1 MRASDLVGE
10 EGVWGGGGEF
20 QLLHIL
26 TSTSYCLS
34 LSLSLFFFFWLH
46 WVFIAECKF
55 SLVAAREGCSLVAV
69 CGLLLLMASL
79 VAEDGL

>member
-1 MRASDLVGE
+1 MGRWWRVPVVSHPHQY
-10 EGVWGGGGEF
+10 F
-20 QLLHIL
+20 I
-26 TSTSYCLS
+26 LS
-34 LSLSLFFFFWLH
+34 LSLFFFFFWLH

-55 SLVAAREGCSLVAV
+55 SLVAVCEGCSLVAV

>member
-1 MRASDLVGE
+1 MVESSSCFTSSPV
-10 EGVWGGGGEF
+10 
-20 QLLHIL
+20 LHIV
-26 TSTSYCLS
+26 S

-55 SLVAAREGCSLVAV
+55 SLVAVCEGCSLVAV